1 MLEVLASAIR
11 QEREIKDLQ
20 IGKEQKKKKTTYFAY
35 LHMACLCI
43 VLVYVAVTKMPENG

>member
-11 QEREIKDLQ
+11 QEREIKDIQ
-20 IGKEQKKKKTTYFAY
+20 IGKEDKKITTYFAY

-43 VLVYVAVTKMPENG
+43 ILIYVAVTKMPENG